1 MTKVEEKLRQIAK
14 PAPEGGWK
22 DKVRFRNEN
31 KGWLKKSSAI
41 ALRILEELDSRG
53 WSQAKLA
60 REMKVER
67 QMVNKIVRGGE
78 KLNLETITKIEDA
91 LGIQLIVILMSD
103 EEVVKMEKM
112 KYIEKTFYGEGQFIS
127 EMAPSEFNQ
136 EIADLTPDNV

>member
-1 MTKVEEKLRQIAK
+1 MTKVEEKLRKIAK

-41 ALRILEELDSRG
+41 ALRILEELDNRG
-53 WSQAKLA
+53 WSQAELA

-67 QMVNKIVRGGE
+67 QMVNKIIKGGE

-91 LGIQLIVILMSD
+91 LGIQLMVILMRD
-103 EEVVKMEKM
+103 EEVVKKEKM
-112 KYIEKTFYGEGQFIS
+112 KYYYETFYGKGQFLT
-127 EMAPSEFNQ
+127 EMKTSVFNQ